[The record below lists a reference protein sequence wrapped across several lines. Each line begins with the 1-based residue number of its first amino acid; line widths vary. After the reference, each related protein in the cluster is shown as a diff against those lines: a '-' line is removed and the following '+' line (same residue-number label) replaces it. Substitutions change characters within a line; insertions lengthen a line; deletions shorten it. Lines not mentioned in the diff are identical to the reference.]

1 MPADVKRQL
10 WLDRRRGHPRTKLP
24 VTTSTRIRLHREF
37 HLPTIDAAR
46 VLLTGTRINTCRWPS
61 HPSLVPRCFVR
72 VMNDSTSRPPSLQQ
86 RSLRPAKHL
95 ALQPTGTDA
104 FPSTLDEEEGNG
116 SNSSPHL
123 VERVRVPQLSEAH
136 EAGTPI
142 HTPPLSGNQSPAF
155 RYTLATRHSG
165 GFMQRIRRAGAHLK
179 SSTPASESENG
190 DVEIA
195 TQVLHGKL
203 PPTSL
208 PPQIPPLSFGGA
220 TPGDESAARSNEE
233 LPKLILHRHTSKRA
247 STSGSVPSRE
257 GRTNR
262 TFKRLSLVP

>member
-179 SSTPASESENG
+179 SSTP
-190 DVEIA
+190 
-195 TQVLHGKL
+195 
-203 PPTSL
+203 PTSL